1 MYVWMPKIVLEVFF
15 CIKTALSLAVE
26 YIKNILLKKGIQ
38 REQSHKHM
46 LARQCEYENG
56 TIFGTKIK

>member
-15 CIKTALSLAVE
+15 CIKTALSLAVKH
-26 YIKNILLKKGIQ
+26 IKNILLKKGIQ
-38 REQSHKHM
+38 REQSHEHM